1 MKELYELSYTLNLLN
16 WELKVSCPKDASD
29 DLIDLISKYE
39 EKLFILKSSDEY
51 AEFLRNAKNL
61 TEEEQRIVN
70 NELKN
75 YERNKR
81 VPKDFYVSYCKL
93 KNKTNVIWREAKES
107 NNYDLYKPYL
117 KEMIEMTKK
126 YYEFKNIEN
135 IPLYDL
141 MISEYESGI
150 NTKLVDQLFN
160 ELKNEIIPI
169 IKNYKG
175 KIYPPYKKSYTDDE
189 LLECSKYLLN
199 YIGFDNN
206 RGVVGIY
213 PHGFTEKMG
222 NDDIRITFSQTNNP
236 IDFCATVIHEGGHG
250 IFEQHINKEYS
261 KYSTDTMSHLFG
273 LHESQSRFYENMLG
287 RNKNFWIPIY
297 DDIKKMLELDI
308 NIDEFVDRLN
318 TVKPSLIRTESDE
331 LTYCLHIIIRYEI
344 ERDIFNGNIDVDN
357 LNTLWNQKYKEYLGI
372 DVPND
377 SVGIMQDVHW
387 SEGEFGYFPSYLLG
401 SIYDGMILEELKNVD
416 DALKTG
422 KIKDITKYLNENIHI
437 NGGAYNSFEVI
448 KRLTG
453 KELSAKPL
461 INYFKKKYDIM

>member
-1 MKELYELSYTLNLLN
+1 
-16 WELKVSCPKDASD
+16 
-29 DLIDLISKYE
+29 
-39 EKLFILKSSDEY
+39 
-51 AEFLRNAKNL
+51 
-61 TEEEQRIVN
+61 
-70 NELKN
+70 
-75 YERNKR
+75 
-81 VPKDFYVSYCKL
+81 
-93 KNKTNVIWREAKES
+93 
-107 NNYDLYKPYL
+107 
-117 KEMIEMTKK
+117 
-126 YYEFKNIEN
+126 
-135 IPLYDL
+135 
-141 MISEYESGI
+141 
-150 NTKLVDQLFN
+150 
-160 ELKNEIIPI
+160 
-169 IKNYKG
+169 
-175 KIYPPYKKSYTDDE
+175 
-189 LLECSKYLLN
+189 
-199 YIGFDNN
+199 
-206 RGVVGIY
+206 
-213 PHGFTEKMG
+213 MG

-236 IDFCATVIHEGGHG
+236 IDFCSTVIHEGGHG

-297 DDIKKMLELDI
+297 DDIKKMLKLDI

-401 SIYDGMILEELKNVD
+401 SIYDGMILEEIKNVND
-416 DALKTG
+416 ILKEG

-437 NGGAYNSFEVI
+437 YGGAYNSFEVI

>member
-199 YIGFDNN
+199 YIGFDND

-236 IDFCATVIHEGGHG
+236 IDFCSTVIHEGGHG

-297 DDIKKMLELDI
+297 DDIKKMLKLDI
-308 NIDEFVDRLN
+308 DIDEFVNRLN

-357 LNTLWNQKYKEYLGI
+357 LNILWNQKYKEYLGI

-401 SIYDGMILEELKNVD
+401 SIYDGMILEEIKNVND
-416 DALKTG
+416 TLKAG

-437 NGGAYNSFEVI
+437 YGGVYNSFEVI

-453 KELSAKPL
+453 KEVSAKPL